1 MHGESTLKLPTD
13 EKRKG
18 VFCMRKK
25 ITILLLVFAVSSSM
39 LAREWKDLIS
49 TNDNNIS
56 CEDVVKF
63 FVAKIGSMSYAH
75 ACVCYKIET
84 NGVQYDCE
92 VKELEDGYRTSD
104 GKYVYGKNLLL
115 VFRNFVIYVANY
127 SDPTSFTFEDA
138 RYHTF
143 DCNTYWGAQQYF
155 GSMAQAITGAIMQ
168 GRVMVKKFGQSYTA
182 DEEIGIEA
190 LEILARVSQR

>member
-1 MHGESTLKLPTD
+1 
-13 EKRKG
+13 
-18 VFCMRKK
+18 MRKK

-56 CEDVVKF
+56 CEDTVKF
-63 FVAKIGSMSYAH
+63 FAAHMGSLPYAY
-75 ACVCYKIET
+75 ACAYYEMITDGVKYNCAVQEWDGWYKA
-84 NGVQYDCE
+84 
-92 VKELEDGYRTSD
+92 SD
-104 GKYVYGKNLLL
+104 GGYVYEKNLRLI
-115 VFRNFVIYVANY
+115 FRNFIIYVANY
-127 SDPTSFTFEDA
+127 SDSTSFTFNDV